1 MSLARPIA
9 ALLDKAN
16 AIFSY
21 NPETGLI
28 VRRVTC
34 GGRCAGTVVGTRRD
48 DGYLEARVAGRT
60 VLAHRLAWLLITQEE
75 PPAEIDHI
83 NGRKDDNRFKNL
95 RGASRAENNQNRV
108 VPHANNRTGRLGV
121 HRNRS
126 GRFVARIRVDGRLQ
140 HIGVYATPDEA
151 SDAYLRTKRQLHRG
165 NTL

>member
-1 MSLARPIA
+1 MSAARPIA
-9 ALLDKAN
+9 DLLEKAN
-16 AIFSY
+16 ALFAY
-21 NPETGLI
+21 DPETGRI
-28 VRRVTC
+28 VRRITC

-48 DGYLEARVAGRT
+48 DGYLDVGVAGRT

-75 PPAEIDHI
+75 PPVEIDHI

-95 RGASRAENNQNRV
+95 RGASRAENNQNRL

-121 HRNRS
+121 YRNRA

-151 SDAYLRTKRQLHRG
+151 SDAYLSAKRQLHRG